1 MLKKILILL
10 CLNIGIFNLSNASSE
25 LPVLSGV
32 GGNFSAVD
40 MHNNPMQMN
49 DYKGKVVILGFGYTN
64 CADICP
70 FTLGY
75 LKQLYEQLPDYAQ
88 KQLQIMFVTVDP
100 EYDTPAHLK
109 NFIAHFNQKFVGI
122 TGTRAQIDNI
132 VQLFKARYT
141 QIGGNVD
148 VENIRRV
155 VQKQTTDKSKVRLYN
170 HSVTLYL
177 IDQDGEA
184 RHIGYTGTPK
194 AEFSAHILSLMNA
207 PIKTDKFRMK
217 QGASNARSTAAYGE
231 ITNLANTDDILLSV
245 SSTIAKRTE
254 LHETQ
259 IIDGF
264 AKMVHQPNRAF
275 AAKETLILK
284 PMSYHVMFMG
294 LKQPVHELK
303 TIDIVLHFKNAGK
316 IPVRINL
323 ER

>member
-1 MLKKILILL
+1 MLKKFLLLL
-10 CLNIGIFNLSNASSE
+10 CLNIGIFNLSNASSD

-40 MHNNPMQMN
+40 MYNNPMQMS

-109 NFIAHFNQKFVGI
+109 NFITHFNQAFIGL

-155 VQKQTTDKSKVRLYN
+155 VQKQTTDESKVRLYN

-177 IDQDGEA
+177 IDQDGET
-184 RHIGYTGTPK
+184 RQIGYTGTPK
-194 AEFSAHILSLMNA
+194 EEFSTHILSLIEA
-207 PIKTDKFRMK
+207 PIKTEKFRIK
-217 QGASNARSTAAYGE
+217 KSAANARSSAAYGE
-231 ITNLANTDDILLSV
+231 ITNISNIDDILLSV
-245 SSTIAKRTE
+245 SSTISKKTE

-259 IIDGF
+259 IVDGF
-264 AKMVHQPNRAF
+264 SKMVHQPNKLF
-275 AAKETLILK
+275 KPGQTLILK
-284 PMSYHVMFMG
+284 PMSYHIMFMG
-294 LKQPVHELK
+294 LKQPINKLNSVEIILK
-303 TIDIVLHFKNAGK
+303 FKHAGDVPIRID
-316 IPVRINL
+316 L